1 MGGRLPPSH
10 CRRSGTFALSVP
22 DRAPLAAVRCTAPES
37 SYSQLP
43 LNFVLPPEVYTQLKR
58 LIIGEG
64 CNMASH
70 SITLS
75 ELDYSRLTA
84 LVNANISAPAAES
97 LEEELERASV
107 LPLKKMPKNTVRM
120 FSTVQYKNLD
130 SGAITKV
137 TIVYPGEADVAAAKV
152 SVLAPIGAAL
162 IGLKVNQT

>member
-1 MGGRLPPSH
+1 
-10 CRRSGTFALSVP
+10 
-22 DRAPLAAVRCTAPES
+22 
-37 SYSQLP
+37 
-43 LNFVLPPEVYTQLKR
+43 
-58 LIIGEG
+58 
-64 CNMASH
+64 MASH

-120 FSTVQYKNLD
+120 YSTVQYKNLD
-130 SGAITKV
+130 SGAIAKV
-137 TIVYPGEADVAAAKV
+137 TIVYPGEADVAAARV

-162 IGLKVNQT
+162 IGLKINQTIDWGLPNGKTARLQVVEVTHEEEGEQVQSS